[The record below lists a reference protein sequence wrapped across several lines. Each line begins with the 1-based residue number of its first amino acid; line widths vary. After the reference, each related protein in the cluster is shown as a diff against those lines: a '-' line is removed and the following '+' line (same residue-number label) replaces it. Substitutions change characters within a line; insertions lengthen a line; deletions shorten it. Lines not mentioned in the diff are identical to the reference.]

1 MDFSWSAE
9 EEAFRQEIRGFL
21 QAELPEGWGVT
32 QFWDPDDDSQFAFAH
47 DFTKKLGARN
57 WLAVSWPKEY
67 GGLQWP
73 FWQQFIFNEE
83 MANFAAPIV
92 GNNARQFLGPT
103 LFHYGTDEQ
112 IQQHIPSILNGETV
126 WAQGYSEPNAG
137 SDLASL
143 QTRAVQDGDEFI
155 INGQKIWTSMAHH
168 SDWIFM
174 LARTDPEAPKHRG
187 ISYFLLDLKTPG
199 VTIKPLIDMTD
210 GHHFNEVYFDNVRLP
225 RSGLLGELNRGW
237 YQATTTLSFE
247 RSGIGRPAV
256 ASRYVQLLTRF
267 AKETKRQ
274 GRPLAEDPVIRQR
287 LAQLATETEVCRSL
301 AWRIASIQTKG
312 DVPGPEA
319 PALKV
324 FASELMQRVAHTG
337 MQLLQLYGQ
346 LRPGSKWAP
355 LAGAVNR
362 LYLTS
367 VSSTIAAGTS
377 EIQRNIIAERGLG
390 LPR

>member
-1 MDFSWSAE
+1 
-9 EEAFRQEIRGFL
+9 
-21 QAELPEGWGVT
+21 
-32 QFWDPDDDSQFAFAH
+32 
-47 DFTKKLGARN
+47 
-57 WLAVSWPKEY
+57 
-67 GGLQWP
+67 
-73 FWQQFIFNEE
+73 
-83 MANFAAPIV
+83 
-92 GNNARQFLGPT
+92 
-103 LFHYGTDEQ
+103 
-112 IQQHIPSILNGETV
+112 
-126 WAQGYSEPNAG
+126 
-137 SDLASL
+137 
-143 QTRAVQDGDEFI
+143 VQDGDEFI

-210 GHHFNEVYFDNVRLP
+210 GHHFNEVYFDNVRVP

>member
-9 EEAFRQEIRGFL
+9 EESFRQEIRSFL
-21 QAELPEGWGVT
+21 QSELPEGWGVT

-47 DFTKKLGARN
+47 EFTQKLGARN

-67 GGLQWP
+67 GGLEWP

-83 MANFAAPIV
+83 LANFSAPIV
-92 GNNARQFLGPT
+92 GGNARQFLGPT
-103 LFHYGTDEQ
+103 LFRYGTQEQ
-112 IQQHIPSILNGETV
+112 IRQHIPGILSGKIV
-126 WAQGYSEPNAG
+126 WAQGYSEPNSG

-143 QTRAVQDGDEFI
+143 QTRAVEDGDEFV
-155 INGQKIWTSMAHH
+155 INGQKIWTSMAQH

-174 LARTDPEAPKHRG
+174 LARTDPDAPKHRG
-187 ISYFLLDLKTPG
+187 ISYFLFDMKTPG
-199 VTIKPLIDMTD
+199 VTVKPLIDMSD
-210 GHHFNEVYFDNVRLP
+210 GHHFNEVYFDNVRVP

-247 RSGIGRPAV
+247 RSGIGRPAT
-256 ASRYVQLLTRF
+256 ANRYVQLLTQF
-267 AKETKRQ
+267 AKETKRN
-274 GRPLAEDPVIRQR
+274 GLPLAENPLVRQR
-287 LAQLATETEVCRSL
+287 LAQLATETEVARSL
-301 AWRIASIQTKG
+301 AWRIASVQTKNEI
-312 DVPGPEA
+312 PGPEA

-324 FASELMQRVAHTG
+324 FASELMQRVSQTG
-337 MQLLQLYGQ
+337 MQLMQLHGQ
-346 LRPGSKWAP
+346 LNPGSKWAP
-355 LAGAVNR
+355 LAGAINR

-367 VSSTIAAGTS
+367 VSNTIAAGTS

>member
-1 MDFSWSAE
+1 MNFSWSTE
-9 EEAFRQEIRGFL
+9 EDAFRQEIRDFL
-21 QAELPEGWGVT
+21 HTELPEGWGVT
-32 QFWDPDDDSQFAFAH
+32 QFWDPDDDAQFAFAH
-47 DFTKKLGARN
+47 EFTQKLGARN

-67 GGLQWP
+67 GGLEWP

-83 MANFAAPIV
+83 LANYSAPVV
-92 GNNARQFLGPT
+92 GRNATQFLGPT
-103 LFHYGTDEQ
+103 LFRYGTEEQ
-112 IQQHIPSILNGETV
+112 IEQHVPGILNGKTI

-143 QTRAVQDGDEFI
+143 QTRAVQDGDEFV

-187 ISYFLLDLKTPG
+187 ISYFLADMKTPG
-199 VTIKPLIDMTD
+199 ITIKPLIDMSG
-210 GHHFNEVYFDNVRLP
+210 GHHFNEVYFDNVRVP
-225 RSGLLGELNRGW
+225 RSGLLGELDRGW

-247 RSGIGRPAV
+247 RSGIGRPAM
-256 ASRYVQLLTRF
+256 ASRYVQLLTQF
-267 AKETKRQ
+267 AKETKRN
-274 GRPLAEDPVIRQR
+274 GKPLSEDPVIRQR
-287 LAQLATETEVCRSL
+287 LAQLATEAEVSRSL
-301 AWRIASIQTKG
+301 AWRIASVQTKG
-312 DVPGPEA
+312 EVPGAEA

-324 FASELMQRVAHTG
+324 FASELMQRVAQSG

-346 LRPGSKWAP
+346 LLPGSKWAP
-355 LAGAVNR
+355 LAGAINR
-362 LYLTS
+362 LYITS
-367 VSSTIAAGTS
+367 VSNTIAAGTS